1 MCLYPFSDYDSD
13 NLNAVHTLFHR
24 SLSAS
29 SLGSSPMKTSIRTS
43 RLCLDIRTA
52 ELNNPQPWNQRTCST
67 VHIAAKQAK
76 SVSESGGGNEFVSSS
91 HMFTYV
97 RWNCIDCTV
106 RWRVSGKSNT
116 WIDDECYVRDIIS
129 LPHRSS
135 WELWSSG
142 LLSSD

>member
-1 MCLYPFSDYDSD
+1 MIQIIS
-13 NLNAVHTLFHR
+13 TLFILCFTGRFLHR
-24 SLSAS
+24 DLARPQWKY
-29 SLGSSPMKTSIRTS
+29 LYRNS
-43 RLCLDIRTA
+43 RLCPVIRTA
-52 ELNNPQPWNQRTCST
+52 ELNNPQPWHQQSCST

-106 RWRVSGKSNT
+106 RWRVRGKSNT